1 MFDNGSFLRRR
12 KRYKRASLNH
22 NMPFANVFAPFTPF
36 WIRKPVPVLP
46 AAMQFSSI
54 HHHSTGHHQHPHHQ
68 SFNANCSN
76 FNRDTFNLMNFQRT
90 SVLPEADS
98 DHKAFLKKQFYD
110 SPSIQSIKSELFNNP
125 GASKSLFGRP
135 EEPFLSNNSNS
146 YDDDFNNDN
155 IDVESDS
162 ENDQLILKQEMNFS
176 LDRNQRKLED
186 KDDEELMAKN
196 EEWNRIMKNTMLT
209 NEFKPS
215 FPLSTNLNKS
225 LEISK
230 LSPNPTDLSKNSKK
244 RSTSP
249 QPSAKVLNNNEDLEA
264 QILAKKIYQNNPKD
278 ESPFYSET
286 LTEQLSLN
294 LGERKRGKY
303 GNAKGFSIE
312 NLIGRIVED
321 R

>member
-46 AAMQFSSI
+46 AAMQFSSM
-54 HHHSTGHHQHPHHQ
+54 HHHSAGHHQHAHHQ
-68 SFNANCSN
+68 SFNANCNS

-90 SVLPEADS
+90 ASALPTETDS

-110 SPSIQSIKSELFNNP
+110 SPSIQSIKSELFHNNNNP
-125 GASKSLFGRP
+125 GASKNLFGIP
-135 EEPFLSNNSNS
+135 EDPNNSNS
-146 YDDDFNNDN
+146 YDEDFNNDN

-162 ENDQLILKQEMNFS
+162 DDQMILKQEMNFS
-176 LDRNQRKLED
+176 LDRNLRKSED
-186 KDDEELMAKN
+186 KEDEEMMAKN
-196 EEWNRIMKNTMLT
+196 EEWNRIMKNTMLS

-215 FPLSTNLNKS
+215 FPLTSNLNRN

-230 LSPNPTDLSKNSKK
+230 LSPSPTDLSKNSKK
-244 RSTSP
+244 RSMSP
-249 QPSAKVLNNNEDLEA
+249 LPVKILSSTEDLEA
-264 QILAKKIYQNNPKD
+264 QILAKKIYQTNPKD
-278 ESPFYSET
+278 ENPFYSES
-286 LTEQLSLN
+286 LTEQLN
-294 LGERKRGKY
+294 MAERKRGKY